1 MPQPHPIVPQHA
13 GTVRPRNGAHAG
25 HAETTHAP
33 PDDPDDELPPE
44 LLDELLPVS
53 SASSASSPASG
64 SSPPA
69 SSPGGGVMPLLL
81 LLPPLLLLPLLLLPP
96 FDELLDTVVVEPSGP
111 TSSSSPS
118 PSPAAAQA
126 PNIPKPTINKPL
138 TPARPYEYILPVYML
153 NLAGQR
159 PTGPKAGSGDAHGTR
174 EGA

>member
-53 SASSASSPASG
+53 SASSASSPA
-64 SSPPA
+64 
-69 SSPGGGVMPLLL
+69 
-81 LLPPLLLLPLLLLPP
+81 
-96 FDELLDTVVVEPSGP
+96 
-111 TSSSSPS
+111 
-118 PSPAAAQA
+118 AAQA

-138 TPARPYEYILPVYML
+138 TTARPYEYILPVYML